1 MNTHVYHRDISY
13 EWNILEYR
21 WHAIWNALIVCLK
34 CCRQISA
41 ICWHLFS
48 ALQYLLYSILLAAA
62 NISWI
67 PNFSVLYDWMR
78 KDVEMNSPGWEIVP
92 YTGLKWKKK
101 RICLFDFSHC
111 YTYMYQT
118 QFASFF
124 LQKAKNIY
132 FEVKSFFSSRSK
144 EQTECITNCNNKLK
158 SIFIEYRSIS
168 AMVFCM
174 PTHDWNETCLA
185 IAL

>member
-34 CCRQISA
+34 FCRQISA

-48 ALQYLLYSILLAAA
+48 ALRYLLYSIRLAAA

-92 YTGLKWKKK
+92 YTELKWKKNEYFSSIFSIAI
-101 RICLFDFSHC
+101 RTCTRHNSRRLF
-111 YTYMYQT
+111 YKKQKT
-118 QFASFF
+118 FASMWKAF
-124 LQKAKNIY
+124 L
-132 FEVKSFFSSRSK
+132 FSRSK

-158 SIFIEYRSIS
+158 SIFIEYQSIS

-174 PTHDWNETCLA
+174 PTHDWNETCC
-185 IAL
+185 

>member
-92 YTGLKWKKK
+92 YTELKWKKK

-111 YTYMYQT
+111 YTRT
-118 QFASFF
+118 FTRHNSRRFF
-124 LQKAKNIY
+124 
-132 FEVKSFFSSRSK
+132 FTKSKKHLLRCEKLFFSLVPKSK
-144 EQTECITNCNNKLK
+144 RN
-158 SIFIEYRSIS
+158 
-168 AMVFCM
+168 A
-174 PTHDWNETCLA
+174 
-185 IAL
+185 

>member
-92 YTGLKWKKK
+92 YTELKWKKNEYVSSIFPIAIHVHLPDTIRVVFFYK
-101 RICLFDFSHC
+101 KQK
-111 YTYMYQT
+111 T
-118 QFASFF
+118 FASMWKAFFF
-124 LQKAKNIY
+124 L
-132 FEVKSFFSSRSK
+132 SFQRA
-144 EQTECITNCNNKLK
+144 NG
-158 SIFIEYRSIS
+158 
-168 AMVFCM
+168 M
-174 PTHDWNETCLA
+174 HNEL
-185 IAL
+185 

>member
-92 YTGLKWKKK
+92 YTELKWKKK
-101 RICLFDFSHC
+101 TNMSLRFFPLL
-111 YTYMYQT
+111 YTYIYQT

-124 LQKAKNIY
+124 
-132 FEVKSFFSSRSK
+132 FTKSKKHLLRCEKLFFSLVPKSK
-144 EQTECITNCNNKLK
+144 RN
-158 SIFIEYRSIS
+158 
-168 AMVFCM
+168 A
-174 PTHDWNETCLA
+174 
-185 IAL
+185 